1 MGEPGGSPNC
11 DRTSA
16 HPEADLPFGSLLR
29 DLETFDLR
37 APRAVTREL
46 DQTLDRSLFALE
58 HRLHRSVPA
67 VAHPPR
73 NAVLL
78 CETPGR
84 VPKEHPLH
92 EPVDD
97 DPTPDHAAYSRRM
110 EFGDV
115 LRQRRMVRAYE
126 AKPIARD
133 VLERIAGTIRR
144 APSAGFSQ
152 GQRLIVVTEPER
164 LRALAEIVGERFYV
178 DQGFEPWISG
188 AAAHIVV
195 CTRED
200 DYHDRYT
207 QADKLDDGREIEWPI
222 PYWYVDGGAAAML
235 VLLAAV
241 DEGLGAGVFGIPA
254 ERMGQARTL
263 LGVPDDVAVIEV
275 ITLGYPAE
283 DTASDR
289 LSSRGTRPRR
299 PRDELVRWQRWR

>member
-1 MGEPGGSPNC
+1 M
-11 DRTSA
+11 TS
-16 HPEADLPFGSLLR
+16 
-29 DLETFDLR
+29 
-37 APRAVTREL
+37 EL
-46 DQTLDRSLFALE
+46 DQTLDRSLVALE
-58 HRLHRSVPA
+58 HRLHRPVPA
-67 VAHPPR
+67 VGDPPG

-78 CETPGR
+78 REAPCR
-84 VPKEHPLH
+84 VSEEHPLH

-97 DPTPDHAAYSRRM
+97 DPTPDHAAYSRPM
-110 EFGDV
+110 EFRDV
-115 LRQRRMVRAYE
+115 LKRRRMVRAYE
-126 AKPIARD
+126 AKPIAHD
-133 VLERIAGTIRR
+133 VLERIADTIRR

-152 GQRLIVVTEPER
+152 GQRLIVVTKPAR

-178 DQGFEPWISG
+178 DQGFEPWISS
-188 AAAHIVV
+188 AAAHVVV

-207 QADKLDDGREIEWPI
+207 QPDKLDDGREIQWPI

-235 VLLAAV
+235 ILLAAV
-241 DEGLGAGVFGIPA
+241 DEGLAAGVFGIPA
-254 ERMGQARTL
+254 ERMDQARAH

-299 PRDELVRWQRWR
+299 SRDELVRWEGWT